1 MILIK
6 LEFHTQAQAL
16 VLINPAR
23 ISYIY
28 AMCFD
33 YINFDSS
40 STPLM
45 SSSYQLY
52 VLYIVL

>member
-1 MILIK
+1 MTLIK

-33 YINFDSS
+33 YTNFDSS